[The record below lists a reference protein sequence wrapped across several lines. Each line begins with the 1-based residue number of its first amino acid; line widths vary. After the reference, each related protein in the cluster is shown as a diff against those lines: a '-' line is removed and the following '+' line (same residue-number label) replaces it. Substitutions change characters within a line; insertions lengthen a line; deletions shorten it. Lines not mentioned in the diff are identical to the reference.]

1 MFKLILNLTAKE
13 TQKTLVDLCK
23 VFQKSAKRKN
33 L

>member
-1 MFKLILNLTAKE
+1 MFKLILNLTARE
-13 TQKTLVDLCK
+13 TKDFSGFK